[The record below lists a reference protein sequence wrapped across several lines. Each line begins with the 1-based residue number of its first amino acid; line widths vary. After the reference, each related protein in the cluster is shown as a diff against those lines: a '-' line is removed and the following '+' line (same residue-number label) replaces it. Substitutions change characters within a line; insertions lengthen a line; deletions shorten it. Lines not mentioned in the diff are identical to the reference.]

1 MGLEP
6 AAGVDSIG
14 HMQALSRALAGGALA
29 ATVVA
34 VAACGGGSDDK
45 APATPQ
51 GFKRSETK
59 YFSFAHP
66 TAWPVEVRKP
76 QQQRNPGELVAEA
89 IGPAGTA
96 GQRPDVVVGATPDYH
111 SGIDGLVQVNE
122 LSAKTQF
129 AQRRVISRK
138 PTKVAGAKAARLIE
152 AEVPAKDGTP
162 VRTFDLLSISDKR
175 TAVSMF
181 IAVPAADVSRAR
193 VREILSSLQVLA

>member
-1 MGLEP
+1 MD
-6 AAGVDSIG
+6 AVG
-14 HMQALSRALAGGALA
+14 HMQALSRALVGGALA
-29 ATVVA
+29 ATIVA
-34 VAACGGGSDDK
+34 VAACGGGGGDK

-66 TAWPVEVRKP
+66 AAWHLEVRRP
-76 QQQRNPGELVAEA
+76 QQQINAGELVAET

-111 SGIDGLVQVNE
+111 SGLDGLVQVSE
-122 LSAKTQF
+122 LSSKTQF
-129 AQRRVISRK
+129 VGRRVLSRK
-138 PTKVAGAKAARLIE
+138 DAKVTGAKGARLIE

-162 VRTFDLLSISDKR
+162 VRTFDLLTISGKR

-181 IAVPAADVSRAR
+181 IAVPKADIDSAR
-193 VREILSSLQVLA
+193 VREILASLQVRG